1 MAMFNFDFSP
11 KAQLEAELLKV
22 RKQKAEV
29 ELETYRRTQNKMAEQ
44 EGKARAIAD
53 GLTQT
58 FRDMESAQRDHD
70 SVQKQWFE
78 ARSKGVLSP
87 EMNDMYRN
95 AFSNSSANLE
105 LQKSKYRVL
114 TMEKGHMDGSLDK
127 PIADSVKPMLGNIF
141 DPKKDPYD
149 QIQEERSKKKVDPKT
164 GEESVTTQKGSV
176 SQFRNL
182 DAATQGSPAEEDYI
196 APTTATSLLGF
207 TPRGFDSDPE
217 AVTPEISYRPVRDQ
231 ENISNEEDVAGAT
244 AVDPMSALPNPNPI
258 ASQQTNPIASAPEI
272 GGFVRVRNKATGE
285 TGTMPRKSWIS
296 GKYNSLYE
304 EVP

>member
-1 MAMFNFDFSP
+1 MAMFNFDLSP
-11 KAQLEAELLKV
+11 KAQLEAELLKI
-22 RKQKAEV
+22 RKQKEEV
-29 ELETYRRTQNKMAEQ
+29 QLETYRRTQNKMAEQ

-53 GLTQT
+53 GMTQT
-58 FRDMESAQRDHD
+58 FRDMESAQRDYD

-95 AFSNSSANLE
+95 AFSNSSSNLE

-149 QIQEERSKKKVDPKT
+149 QIQEERSKKKVDLST
-164 GEESVTTQKGSV
+164 GEESITTQKGSV

-182 DAATQGSPAEEDYI
+182 DAATQGSAAEEDYI
-196 APTTATSLLGF
+196 APSTATSLLGF
-207 TPRGFDSDPE
+207 TPRGFDADPE
-217 AVTPEISYRPVRDQ
+217 AVTPEISYRPVKDQ
-231 ENISNEEDVAGAT
+231 GSVSSERDVAGAT
-244 AVDPMSALPNPNPI
+244 EVDPMSALPNTNPI
-258 ASQQTNPIASAPEI
+258 ASQQTNPIASAPEV
-272 GGFVRVRNKATGE
+272 GGIVRVRNKATGE
-285 TGTMPRKSWIS
+285 TGTMPRKNWIS

-304 EVP
+304 EIP